1 MCISQKRKEKKRKN
15 TETLFNYLI
24 ITKYVNNIDWE
35 LLFFLFCFKIGKEI
49 GWNEEEVTP
58 SVHIL

>member
-15 TETLFNYLI
+15 TGDIIQLFNYHKICKQYWLRI
-24 ITKYVNNIDWE
+24 A
-35 LLFFLFCFKIGKEI
+35 FFLFCFKIGKEI